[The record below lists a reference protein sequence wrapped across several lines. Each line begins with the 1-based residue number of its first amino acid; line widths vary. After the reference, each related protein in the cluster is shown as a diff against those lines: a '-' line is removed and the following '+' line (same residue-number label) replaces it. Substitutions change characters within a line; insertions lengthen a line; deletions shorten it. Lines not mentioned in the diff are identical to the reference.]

1 MTQALAFIADKVDS
15 EGRINVLA
23 QFHDAA
29 ADRDLV
35 EQLSYEASDA
45 TIDPNRCRISFQ
57 WHAGQDGKETA
68 DQNRTIELRLAKSI
82 GVETVDQALTD
93 LNAAA
98 GYPFPVHAQPQAYV
112 VHIALWGSGSGD
124 NLYFRDKDMAARVAE
139 AAQHALELCDDR
151 TR

>member
-1 MTQALAFIADKVDS
+1 MTQALAFIADKVDG
-15 EGRINVLA
+15 EGRISVLA

-57 WHAGQDGKETA
+57 WHAGQDGKETTE
-68 DQNRTIELRLAKSI
+68 DHVVELRLAKSI
-82 GVETVDQALTD
+82 EVETVDQALTD
-93 LNAAA
+93 LNMAA
-98 GYPFPVHAQPQAYV
+98 GHPFPVRAQPQAYV
-112 VHIALWGSGSGD
+112 VHIARWDSASGD
-124 NLYFRDKDMAARVAE
+124 NLYFRDKDMAARVEE
-139 AAQHALELCDDR
+139 ATRHALELCEDR